1 MDEKMRI
8 VDLVN
13 NPTPALVAEYFYSMY
28 PDDYTWRRYGTMRTR
43 GWSSRE
49 SRESRETGND
59 EGGPGQWRHHGT
71 EACGLMLRVA
81 DTMKG
86 LVIPMMDSNPKARAA
101 YTKFGTAGY
110 VRRVIS
116 ALRALYEQH

>member
-13 NPTPALVAEYFYSMY
+13 NPTPALAAECFYRMY

-49 SRESRETGND
+49 SRETGND
-59 EGGPGQWRHHGT
+59 EGGHGQWRHHGT

-110 VRRVIS
+110 VRRVIL